1 MLCLKKPFTLE
12 AAEDII
18 NNSCYVVD
26 PQTQKVRRPL
36 STEEW
41 NRLQTVYVCNC
52 QKISQ
57 TNFPILENVNNN
69 NFVIKAGEECR
80 CWDAYVIF

>member
-1 MLCLKKPFTLE
+1 MLCLKAPFSLE

-18 NNSCYVVD
+18 NNNFYVVD

-36 STEEW
+36 NPEEW

-57 TNFPILENVNNN
+57 TNFHTLENS

>member
-1 MLCLKKPFTLE
+1 MYRLKEPFTLE
-12 AAEDII
+12 AAEDIA
-18 NNSCYVVD
+18 NNGFYVVE

-36 STEEW
+36 NSEEW

-52 QKISQ
+52 QKIPQ
-57 TNFPILENVNNN
+57 TNFHVLENN